1 MKASAAVLVLTAFL
15 LSSALGDLTV
25 IQKVEEGGSV
35 REMTTKI
42 RGDKVRLEIGPQ
54 ITTIMNSKTGE
65 TLTLLNDQKKFVRI
79 DAEKAK
85 AILGMASKYTGNANE
100 KPKLTPTGKK
110 EKVNGYDVE
119 EYVSETPSFKA
130 SYWIASNYPDS
141 AIIMKQLQAMT
152 PPGWMGI
159 AKGTLDYRDFP
170 GIPLRTRATFEGKE
184 IMTTITAIKQDAL
197 NEADFSTPE
206 DFQEMKMP
214 NLEGMTGAKPSPA
227 PSGNP

>member
-1 MKASAAVLVLTAFL
+1 MKVSAASLVLTAIL
-15 LSSALGDLTV
+15 LSVARADLTV

-35 REMTTKI
+35 REMTTKV
-42 RGDKVRLEIGPQ
+42 RGDKVRLEVTPQ
-54 ITTIMNSKTGE
+54 ITTIMNSKSGE
-65 TLTLLNDQKKFVRI
+65 TLTLLNDQKKFIRI
-79 DAEKAK
+79 DAEKTK
-85 AILGMASKYTGNANE
+85 AILGMASKYTGTSTE

-110 EKVNGYDVE
+110 DKVNGYDVE

-141 AIIMKQLQAMT
+141 ARIMKQLQAMT
-152 PPGWMGI
+152 SAAWMGI

-170 GIPLRTRATFEGKE
+170 GIPLRTQATLEGKE

-197 NEADFSTPE
+197 TEEDFSTPE

-214 NLEGMTGAKPSPA
+214 KLEGMTGAKPSPA
-227 PSGNP
+227 PSSNP